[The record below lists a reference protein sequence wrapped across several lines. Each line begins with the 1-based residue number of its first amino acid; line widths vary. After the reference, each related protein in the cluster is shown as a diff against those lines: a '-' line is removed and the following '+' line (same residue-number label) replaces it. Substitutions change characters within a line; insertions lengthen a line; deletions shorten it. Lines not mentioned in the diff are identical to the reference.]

1 MSRSA
6 DEEEDWSNYA
16 SAGYSSAYDPWA
28 DLVPQEETEELDDDF
43 ELEEFTSI
51 RPPPSNEGFDHLVNI
66 GTCDYCIVRLSGQPF
81 SWDEAQNVGAT
92 LRNSSEERGATKSE
106 DANFCPFCEDLF
118 VDMDTLVNEIKSELN
133 GVEFKKM
140 QIGAHFAK
148 SHVSEEDDLRTRSGA
163 TGSQA
168 LKSAFNDALSHKLK
182 LELKDVELVKEQPE
196 IMVLVDT
203 LTFNVTTE
211 LRSLYLYGRYRKLE
225 RGIPQT
231 RWPCRACKGRDG
243 GCESCNETG
252 LQYPTSVQDQIG
264 EPLRVAFQAK
274 STAFHGMGREDI
286 DVRCL
291 GRGRPFVMEL
301 KSPLRR
307 YADLIELTELVNATS
322 AGAVQI
328 SELRASRRSEV
339 ARIKGTAAEKSYTI
353 RFKFGPEPHVIE
365 EKSDDSVEES
375 DAPSE
380 DNDEQ
385 KELEAPTEL
394 TPDFVKEMISSL
406 NGVTLEQRTPQR
418 VSHRRADKVRKR
430 KVVSVSEILVEGDE
444 AEMTVRC
451 ESGTYVKELVH
462 SDVGRTVPSVA
473 GKLGLQCEVIW
484 LDVNDV
490 HAD

>member
-1 MSRSA
+1 MSESN

-28 DLVPQEETEELDDDF
+28 DLVPQEETEDFDDDF
-43 ELEEFTSI
+43 EIDEFTSI
-51 RPPPSNEGFDHLVNI
+51 RPPPSDEGLDHLVSI

-81 SWDEAQNVGAT
+81 SWDGAQNLGAT
-92 LRNSSEERGATKSE
+92 IRKSSNERGATKGE
-106 DANFCPFCEDLF
+106 DIQFCPFCEDLF
-118 VDMDTLVNEIKSELN
+118 VDMDVLVEEIKSELS

-148 SHVSEEDDLRTRSGA
+148 SHVTEEDDLRTRNGA

-168 LKSAFNDALSHKLK
+168 LKSAFNDALSQKLK

-196 IMVLVDT
+196 IMVLIDT
-203 LTFNVTTE
+203 LTFNITAE

-243 GCESCNETG
+243 GCESCDETG

-274 STAFHGMGREDI
+274 NTAFHGMGREDI

-291 GRGRPFVMEL
+291 GRGRPFVIEL

-307 YADLIELTELVNATS
+307 YADLSELTELVNATS
-322 AGAVQI
+322 AGSVEI

-353 RFKFGPEPHVIE
+353 RFKYGPDPHVIVETATDNESE
-365 EKSDDSVEES
+365 EQSEEIEEQPKVE
-375 DAPSE
+375 P
-380 DNDEQ
+380 
-385 KELEAPTEL
+385 PTEL
-394 TPDFVKEMISSL
+394 TPEFVKEMIASL
-406 NGVTLEQRTPQR
+406 EGITLEQRTPQR

-430 KVVSVSEILVEGDE
+430 QVVSISEILVEPNE

-462 SDVGRTVPSVA
+462 SDEGRTVPSVA
-473 GKLGLQCEVIW
+473 EKLGLVCEVIW